1 DAGDSRGGAT
11 STPGTLH
18 RAGKGPL
25 GFDQAGVSATH
36 VPRVLHDLTR
46 GQRSQVK
53 HADVDTDP
61 TGRALRGA
69 WAVLGFAAGGDV
81 GFVDEDGGVPAVP
94 TPGHGHRLDPAAAVE
109 SAGESFPGVVQAD
122 RAETRHPQPAVRVEP
137 DGRVLHVVVQTERV
151 PATAL
156 LLELRQSH
164 AATGPL
170 AAEGVHPVLPRL
182 VCVKER

>member
-36 VPRVLHDLTR
+36 MPRVLHDLAR

-69 WAVLGFAAGGDV
+69 RAALGFAAGRDV
-81 GFVDEDGGVPAVP
+81 GFVDEDGGIPAVP
-94 TPGHGHRLDPAAAVE
+94 TPGHGHRLDPAAALQ

-122 RAETRHPQPAVRVEP
+122 RAETRHPETAVRVEP
-137 DGRVLHVVVQTERV
+137 DGGVVDVVVQAERV
-151 PATAL
+151 PRAAL
-156 LLELRQSH
+156 LLES
-164 AATGPL
+164 G
-170 AAEGVHPVLPRL
+170 
-182 VCVKER
+182 